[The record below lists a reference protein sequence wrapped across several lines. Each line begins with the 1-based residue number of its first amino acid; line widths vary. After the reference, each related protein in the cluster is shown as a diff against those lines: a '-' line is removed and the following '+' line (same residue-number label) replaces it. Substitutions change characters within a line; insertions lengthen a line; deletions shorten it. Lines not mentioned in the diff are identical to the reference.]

1 MARRPPARGL
11 LAAVAVLAAPALLG
25 CRPATVS
32 VTYAPHVGDRYGY
45 RYEITATVTR
55 EVEGERPEVTRV
67 DTELLADQ
75 VVQARTQG
83 GARIRLRL
91 TREGGAPRTA
101 VAIVDR
107 AGSLEGLEL
116 VAGLGDAVLGVADDG
131 VLVPNLPG
139 PPDRP
144 LAPGARWSI
153 AAGRRTGEG
162 RLERLGVIDGVEVA
176 VVRTSATEELVRD
189 VTAGASPTELRG
201 AVRSGATTSYDLAG
215 GAVRRSRSWSRGE
228 VRAELQ
234 PPEGIDARP
243 VVATISYEVTVVV
256 TRTR

>member
-11 LAAVAVLAAPALLG
+11 LAATAAIAALPLLA

-32 VTYAPHVGDRYGY
+32 VSYAPEVGDRYGY
-45 RYEITATVTR
+45 AYEISATVTR
-55 EVEGERPEVTRV
+55 TVEGAKPEVTHV
-67 DTELLADQ
+67 DTELSADQ
-75 VVQARTQG
+75 VVQARTER

-107 AGSLEGLEL
+107 AGSLEGVEL
-116 VAGLGDAVLGVADDG
+116 VAGLGDAVLGVADEDAI
-131 VLVPNLPG
+131 VPNLPG

-144 LAPGARWSI
+144 LAPGDRWSI
-153 AAGRRTGEG
+153 ASGRRTGEG
-162 RLERLGVIDGVEVA
+162 HLERLGVIDGVDVA
-176 VVRTSATEELVRD
+176 VVRTTATEDLARD
-189 VTAGASPTELRG
+189 VTAGASATEVRG
-201 AVRSGATTSYDLAG
+201 RVRSGATTSYDLDG
-215 GAVRRSRSWSRGE
+215 GAIRRSRSWSRGE

-234 PPEGIDARP
+234 PPEGVDARP
-243 VVATISYEVTVVV
+243 VVATISYEVTVAV